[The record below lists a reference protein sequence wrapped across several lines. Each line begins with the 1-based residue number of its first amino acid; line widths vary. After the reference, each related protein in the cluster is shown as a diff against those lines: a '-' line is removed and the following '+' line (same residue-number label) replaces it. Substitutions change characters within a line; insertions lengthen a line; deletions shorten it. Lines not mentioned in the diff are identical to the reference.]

1 MNYIKLKQI
10 KKIYFGCEEIAK
22 VFGIRP
28 ASARVSGVR
37 LVRNGFL
44 VRVKRN
50 MYVLRDRWDVLSIED
65 KFFLANIIQVPSY
78 ISLMTALD
86 YYEITTQIQ
95 RDFIESICVYR
106 TKETAVS
113 GSVFHYNKI
122 DKKLYAGFVKEKGF
136 FIAAPEKAF
145 VDAIYL
151 KSLKRY
157 NFDLSSIDFKRLDIR
172 KIEKIMAK
180 YPRNHKRMTEIYGY
194 FKKA

>member
-145 VDAIYL
+145 ADAIYL

-180 YPRNHKRMTEIYGY
+180 YPRNHKRMAEIYGY